1 MKTKSKGKSNTKWSV
16 NIAKLLGTTKG
27 YLYNFVQ
34 PLNDSK
40 IFAGLVILTLNLS
53 SKMITLPMSRA
64 VEAIVK
70 HSFSQ
75 YVLVFAIAWMGT
87 REVIVASVVT
97 IIFAICMEFLFNEKS
112 KLCCLSEGFVQRN
125 ISILETF
132 EGNPD
137 ELSKDEIDSAMKTL
151 EKAQRLMKEST
162 TSIEKSE

>member
-1 MKTKSKGKSNTKWSV
+1 MKKAFEKMKK
-16 NIAKLLGTTKG
+16 
-27 YLYNFVQ
+27 YLFTIVQ

-53 SKMITLPMSRA
+53 SKMITLPMSRT
-64 VEAIVK
+64 VESVIK

-87 REVIVASVVT
+87 REVLIASTVT

-112 KLCCLSEGFVQRN
+112 AFCCLSEGFVN
-125 ISILETF
+125 HKLAVLESF

-137 ELSKDEIDSAMKTL
+137 ILSKEEIDGAVKTL
-151 EKAQRLMKEST
+151 EKAQRLL
-162 TSIEKSE
+162 TSQEK

>member
-1 MKTKSKGKSNTKWSV
+1 MKKTLEQMKK
-16 NIAKLLGTTKG
+16 
-27 YLYNFVQ
+27 YLFTMVQ

-53 SKMITLPMSRA
+53 SKMITLPMSRT
-64 VEAIVK
+64 VESVIK

-87 REVIVASVVT
+87 REVLIASTVT

-112 KLCCLSEGFVQRN
+112 AFCCLSESFVDKN
-125 ISILETF
+125 IAVLESF

-137 ELSKDEIDSAMKTL
+137 ILSKEEIDGAVKTL
-151 EKAQRLMKEST
+151 EKAQRLL
-162 TSIEKSE
+162 TSQENSGSK

>member
-1 MKTKSKGKSNTKWSV
+1 MKKTLEQMKK
-16 NIAKLLGTTKG
+16 
-27 YLYNFVQ
+27 YLFTIVQ

-53 SKMITLPMSRA
+53 SKMITLPMSRT
-64 VEAIVK
+64 VESVIK

-87 REVIVASVVT
+87 REVLIATTVT

-112 KLCCLSEGFVQRN
+112 AFCCLSKGFVN
-125 ISILETF
+125 HKLAVLESF

-137 ELSKDEIDSAMKTL
+137 ILSKEEIDGAVKTL
-151 EKAQRLMKEST
+151 EKAQRLL
-162 TSIEKSE
+162 TSQEKSEST

>member
-1 MKTKSKGKSNTKWSV
+1 MKKTFEQMKK
-16 NIAKLLGTTKG
+16 
-27 YLYNFVQ
+27 YLFTIVQ

-53 SKMITLPMSRA
+53 SKMITLPMSRT
-64 VEAIVK
+64 VESVIK

-87 REVIVASVVT
+87 REVLIASTVT

-112 KLCCLSEGFVQRN
+112 AFCCLSEGFVN
-125 ISILETF
+125 HKLAVLESF

-137 ELSKDEIDSAMKTL
+137 ILSKEEIDGAVKTL
-151 EKAQRLMKEST
+151 EKAQRLL
-162 TSIEKSE
+162 TSQEK

>member
-1 MKTKSKGKSNTKWSV
+1 MTLEKM
-16 NIAKLLGTTKG
+16 KG
-27 YLYNFVQ
+27 YLFNMVQ

-53 SKMITLPMSRA
+53 SKMITLPMSRT
-64 VEAIVK
+64 VESVIK

-87 REVIVASVVT
+87 REVLIATTVT

-112 KLCCLSEGFVQRN
+112 AFCCLSESFVNHN
-125 ISILETF
+125 IAVMESF

-137 ELSKDEIDSAMKTL
+137 ILSKEEIDGAVKTL
-151 EKAQRLMKEST
+151 EKAQRLL
-162 TSIEKSE
+162 TSQENNGSN

>member
-1 MKTKSKGKSNTKWSV
+1 MTLEKM
-16 NIAKLLGTTKG
+16 KG
-27 YLYNFVQ
+27 YLFNMVQ

-53 SKMITLPMSRA
+53 SKMITLPMSRT
-64 VEAIVK
+64 VESVIK

-87 REVIVASVVT
+87 REVLIASTVT

-112 KLCCLSEGFVQRN
+112 AFCCLSEGFVN
-125 ISILETF
+125 HKLAVLESF

-137 ELSKDEIDSAMKTL
+137 ILSKEEIDGAVKTL
-151 EKAQRLMKEST
+151 EKAQRLL
-162 TSIEKSE
+162 TSQENNGSN